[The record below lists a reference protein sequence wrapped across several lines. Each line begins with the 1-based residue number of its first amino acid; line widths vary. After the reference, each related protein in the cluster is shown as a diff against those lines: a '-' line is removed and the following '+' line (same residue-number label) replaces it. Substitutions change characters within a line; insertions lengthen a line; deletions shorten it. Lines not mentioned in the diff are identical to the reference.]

1 MLQNIIQYVSA
12 NPWPTVGI
20 AVAMFL
26 LLATLHDIVQTK
38 HAIKHNFPLVGKI
51 RYYLEMIGP
60 ELRQYLVANDKEES
74 PFNRDERRWIYST
87 AKGQN
92 TNFGFGT
99 TEMLYGIGYPVIK
112 NALFPFPDSKAT
124 HVGDDKTSLPCLKV
138 MGEARGRKRPFR
150 PQSLINISAMSFGSL
165 GMNAISALNKGAAI
179 ANCYH
184 NSGEGSVSPY
194 HLLGGDVVWQLGTAY
209 FGARDEN
216 GLFDLEK
223 LKAKCAKHKAIRAIE
238 IKLSQG
244 AKPGKG
250 GILPGGKV
258 TPEIALVRE
267 IPEGKDCI
275 SPNGHTAFHDCDS
288 LIDFIEVIAGATGL
302 PVGIKG
308 AIGETETWQ
317 KLAERM
323 KQRGEGPD
331 FISVDGAEGGT
342 GAAPLTFSDHVS
354 LPFKIGFARVYQIF
368 QKAGISKDI
377 VWIGSGKLGFPDR
390 AIVAFA
396 MGCDLI
402 NIAREAMLS
411 IGCIQAQKCHTGDC
425 PAGVAT
431 HSPWLQAGLD
441 VDNKSERFGRFVRGF
456 RKELLQLSHT
466 AGHQHPCEFLG
477 TDIELSTGVN
487 KFSTLEE
494 VMGYRRD
501 PVEFTTMSDYGPT
514 P

>member
-1 MLQNIIQYVSA
+1 
-12 NPWPTVGI
+12 
-20 AVAMFL
+20 
-26 LLATLHDIVQTK
+26 
-38 HAIKHNFPLVGKI
+38 
-51 RYYLEMIGP
+51 
-60 ELRQYLVANDKEES
+60 
-74 PFNRDERRWIYST
+74 
-87 AKGQN
+87 
-92 TNFGFGT
+92 
-99 TEMLYGIGYPVIK
+99 
-112 NALFPFPDSKAT
+112 
-124 HVGDDKTSLPCLKV
+124 
-138 MGEARGRKRPFR
+138 
-150 PQSLINISAMSFGSL
+150 MSFGSL